1 MTLYEFLDLLF
12 TAIPLFIDIIQ
23 RLLRRWKK
31 KRRIKK

>member
-12 TAIPLFIDIIQ
+12 TAIQLLIDIIQ

-31 KRRIKK
+31 KRKNKK